1 MHITMQPILTTNL
14 QDSDD
19 FIYEVKYDGFR
30 TILHWGKTDI
40 QIISRNNK
48 NMTKQFPEIID
59 ACKTVAPFVEDFL
72 PLQLDGE
79 LVILNHNYQANFSRI
94 QQRGRMKSK
103 ERIVEAADK
112 RPTTLLLFDVLQWK
126 GKDVKLQSLT
136 HRKQLLHEL
145 PDKIPDQY
153 ALQIISSDA
162 SYYNVHQTVK
172 EYQAEGL
179 VAKRKNSPYSS
190 GKSHRDWFKE
200 KNWRTITGF
209 FLEYNAD

>member
-1 MHITMQPILTTNL
+1 
-14 QDSDD
+14 
-19 FIYEVKYDGFR
+19 
-30 TILHWGKTDI
+30 
-40 QIISRNNK
+40 
-48 NMTKQFPEIID
+48 PEIID

-209 FLEYNAD
+209 FLEYNADNGYFQIGVLDGGNVITIGQCKHGLTEKEAQTIQHFFTKNGTKS

>member
-14 QDSDD
+14 EHSDD

-30 TILHWGKTDI
+30 AILYWNKKDV
-40 QIISRNNK
+40 QIISRNNRDLS
-48 NMTKQFPEIID
+48 KQFPEIID
-59 ACKTVAPFVEDFL
+59 ACKAVAPFIDDFL
-72 PLQLDGE
+72 PMQLDGE
-79 LVILNHNYQANFSRI
+79 LAILNHDYQANFSKI

-103 ERIVEAADK
+103 ESIDVAADK
-112 RPTTLLLFDVLQWK
+112 QPTTLLLFDVLQWK
-126 GKDVKLQSLT
+126 GKDVKQQALT
-136 HRKQLLHEL
+136 LRKQLLHEL
-145 PDKIPDQY
+145 TEKIQDQY

-162 SYYNVHQTVK
+162 SYHHVYKTVK

-179 VAKRKNSPYSS
+179 VAKRKNSSYTS

-209 FLEYNAD
+209 FLEYNV